1 MQPHQYDLRCRAA
14 KDNNITHA
22 AAAPSS
28 LDEAIPTR
36 SAKTCENYRKLSCK
50 AQENHAQQRQKLQ
63 LQNAFRAR
71 LSSKIESGRY
81 ENEAFTRDF
90 PQKVKVEDMKTKVSC
105 ETFLKSESGR
115 YENEGFVRDFP
126 QKVKALVGVKTKL
139 SCETSLTKSVKLKI

>member
-1 MQPHQYDLRCRAA
+1 MMQPHQYDLRCRAA

-71 LSSKIESGRY
+71 LSSRIESGRY
-81 ENEAFTRDF
+81 ENEAFVRDFAQKGTNGRCENEASVRDF
-90 PQKVKVEDMKTKVSC
+90 PQKVKVEDMKTK
-105 ETFLKSESGR
+105 
-115 YENEGFVRDFP
+115 
-126 QKVKALVGVKTKL
+126 L
-139 SCETSLTKSVKLKI
+139 SCETSLKK